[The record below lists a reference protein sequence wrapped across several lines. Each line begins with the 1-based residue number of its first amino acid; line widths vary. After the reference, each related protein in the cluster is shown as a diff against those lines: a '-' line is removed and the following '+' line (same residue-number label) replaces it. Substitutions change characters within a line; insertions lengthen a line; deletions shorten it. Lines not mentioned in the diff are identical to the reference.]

1 MWKKRDSDAAPVTFG
16 VGVQVIVR
24 LDRTRFPDSLVE
36 DPIGVIVAP
45 GELTGSSFYV
55 PTTVR
60 EPVWEVAFEEP
71 FYGLDGSGPH
81 DSSKIPQSFLEVAP
95 ES

>member
-1 MWKKRDSDAAPVTFG
+1 MWKKRDSAAKSSVFG

-24 LDRTRFPDSLVE
+24 LDRARFPYSLID

-60 EPVWEVAFEEP
+60 EAVWEVQFDEP
-71 FYGLDGSGPH
+71 FAGLDGSGPH
-81 DSSKIPQSFLEVAP
+81 ASAKVPESHLEAAP
-95 ES
+95 EA

>member
-1 MWKKRDSDAAPVTFG
+1 MWRKRDPEATPAAFG

-24 LDRTRFPDSLVE
+24 LDRTRFPDSYVE
-36 DPIGVIVAP
+36 DPAGVIVAP

-60 EPVWEVAFEEP
+60 EAVWEVAFEEP

-81 DSSKIPQSFLEVAP
+81 DSAKIPQGFLEVVP
-95 ES
+95 EA

>member
-1 MWKKRDSDAAPVTFG
+1 MWKKRDPEAAPAVFG

-24 LDRTRFPDSLVE
+24 LDRTRFPDSYAE
-36 DPIGVIVAP
+36 DPVGVIVAP

-60 EPVWEVAFEEP
+60 EAVWEVAFEEP

-81 DSSKIPQSFLEVAP
+81 DSAKIPQGFLEVAP
-95 ES
+95 E

>member
-1 MWKKRDSDAAPVTFG
+1 MWKKRDPEAAPVIFG

-24 LDRTRFPDSLVE
+24 LDRTRFPDSFVD

-45 GELTGSSFYV
+45 GELNGSSFYV
-55 PTTVR
+55 PTAVR
-60 EPVWEVAFEEP
+60 EAVWEVAFEEP

-81 DSSKIPQSFLEVAP
+81 DSAKIPQSFLEVAP

>member
-1 MWKKRDSDAAPVTFG
+1 MWKKRDPDAAPVIFG

-60 EPVWEVAFEEP
+60 EAVWEVAFEEP

-81 DSSKIPQSFLEVAP
+81 DSAKIPQGFLEVAP
-95 ES
+95 E